1 MSPGTR
7 KGGGNG
13 NGNGAGG
20 FDDFDDF
27 IRDREEEAGES
38 QDQGGYEDHPRG
50 DYDPYADFAG
60 AGAGPGA
67 GPGDGARARQ
77 PGFDRGLVDGIT
89 KILESLASVA
99 GDSLPLETRRQ
110 LERAL
115 RDLLVVLR
123 DVITA
128 MIERIDNRREVD
140 HEMEEI
146 PID

>member
-7 KGGGNG
+7 KGGG

-27 IRDREEEAGES
+27 IRDRADETES
-38 QDQGGYEDHPRG
+38 QGQAYGG
-50 DYDPYADFAG
+50 YDPYEDYAG
-60 AGAGPGA
+60 AGA
-67 GPGDGARARQ
+67 GARARQ

-89 KILESLASVA
+89 RILESLASVA
-99 GDSLPLETRRQ
+99 GDSLAPETRRQ
-110 LERAL
+110 LEKAL

-128 MIERIDNRREVD
+128 MIERIDNRREID
-140 HEMEEI
+140 FEMEEI

>member
-7 KGGGNG
+7 KGGG

-27 IRDREEEAGES
+27 IRDRADEAGEG
-38 QDQGGYEDHPRG
+38 QAHGGYEGHPRG

-60 AGAGPGA
+60 AGAGA
-67 GPGDGARARQ
+67 GARARQ

-89 KILESLASVA
+89 RILESLASVA
-99 GDSLPLETRRQ
+99 GDSLAPETRRQ
-110 LERAL
+110 LEKAL

-140 HEMEEI
+140 FEMEEI

>member
-27 IRDREEEAGES
+27 IRDRAEEAGES
-38 QDQGGYEDHPRG
+38 QAHGGYEDHPRG

-60 AGAGPGA
+60 AGAGSGA
-67 GPGDGARARQ
+67 GARARQ

-89 KILESLASVA
+89 RILESLANVA
-99 GDSLPLETRRQ
+99 GDSLAPETRRQ

-140 HEMEEI
+140 FEMEEI

>member
-7 KGGGNG
+7 KGGGNGNG

-27 IRDREEEAGES
+27 IRDRAEEAGES
-38 QDQGGYEDHPRG
+38 QSHG

-67 GPGDGARARQ
+67 GARARQ

-89 KILESLASVA
+89 RILESLASVA
-99 GDSLPLETRRQ
+99 GDSLAPETRRQ
-110 LERAL
+110 LEKAL

-140 HEMEEI
+140 FEMEEI

>member
-7 KGGGNG
+7 KGNG

-20 FDDFDDF
+20 FDDFDEF
-27 IRDREEEAGES
+27 IRDRADEAGEGPAH
-38 QDQGGYEDHPRG
+38 GGYEGHPRG

-60 AGAGPGA
+60 AGAGAGA
-67 GPGDGARARQ
+67 GGGAGARARQ

-99 GDSLPLETRRQ
+99 GDSLAPETRRQ
-110 LERAL
+110 LEKAL

-140 HEMEEI
+140 FEMEEI